1 MTPFVLKRVNEISC
15 GQSLTANIALI
26 ENNAKIGSEIA
37 FQYTQLINALPQP
50 LQCLHD
56 RAFTL
61 SNNSYSPPKSSKPEV
76 ESTEES
82 QHKPTQPNNNQSEL
96 SPVRQYPMT

>member
-1 MTPFVLKRVNEISC
+1 MTPFVLKRVNEISF

-37 FQYTQLINALPQP
+37 FQYTQLINALAQP
-50 LQCLHD
+50 LQCLHNI
-56 RAFTL
+56 AFTFN
-61 SNNSYSPPKSSKPEV
+61 NNSYSPPKPLKPEV
-76 ESTEES
+76 ERTEES
-82 QHKPTQPNNNQSEL
+82 QHKPTQPNDNQSEL